1 MSQNYKQIAELLHK
15 VSMSSQDA
23 LPDAKV
29 VSIISE
35 EHKAVGYKTKLQRR
49 VTWWLKSDLCLDK
62 EPENF
67 QLPAKILG
75 IQESSTE
82 SRDLAVLVALY
93 LN

>member
-49 VTWWLKSDLCLDK
+49 VT
-62 EPENF
+62 
-67 QLPAKILG
+67 
-75 IQESSTE
+75 
-82 SRDLAVLVALY
+82 
-93 LN
+93 